1 LRRAGSFPGWT
12 NPKRQLDD
20 SGRGAPDQAAAGPGC
35 NGAAGRA
42 CVVAV
47 AIALSAGLHTGTGQA
62 AGEPAPADL
71 STQIQ
76 ALVSSALETATAQPV
91 SDDAA
96 TKTANNIAADVEST
110 ASQVAT
116 PETTALESET
126 TGTSPPSEN
135 DVPVRAGPV
144 KIRPHAL
151 HRARTAANT
160 GTRGAA
166 IVSENGGWSAGSHLA
181 DEPPLAAR
189 AQTDKAAPRHQRS
202 APPDRPPAPV
212 PVPPRPDS
220 SSAGQ
225 SGGQGTP
232 GPSVIAGLSA
242 LLFVFGFQF
251 LPRLLPLLAFRK
263 PRRIVLPAWHPG

>member
-1 LRRAGSFPGWT
+1 
-12 NPKRQLDD
+12 LDD

-35 NGAAGRA
+35 NGAGRA
-42 CVVAV
+42 CAVAV
-47 AIALSAGLHTGTGQA
+47 AIALSAGLHTGTAQA

-96 TKTANNIAADVEST
+96 TKTVNQAVALANNIAADAEST

-116 PETTALESET
+116 PETALLESET

-189 AQTDKAAPRHQRS
+189 AQTGKAAPRHQRS
-202 APPDRPPAPV
+202 APPDRPQAPV